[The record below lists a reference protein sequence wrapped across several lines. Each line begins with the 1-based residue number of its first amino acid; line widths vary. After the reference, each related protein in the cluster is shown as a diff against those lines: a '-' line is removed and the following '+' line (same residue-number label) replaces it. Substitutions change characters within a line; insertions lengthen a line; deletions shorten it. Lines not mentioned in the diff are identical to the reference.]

1 MAALSINEKIGN
13 YWIKAIIKSNNY
25 TETYRVEDADSNPY
39 FLKLFLLKNLPS
51 KLINDQTKNVWEIEY
66 SSHLNHRN
74 IVSFI
79 EKGNIKRED
88 GDFQYY
94 ITNYFNGAV
103 LSDYV
108 VRKGKIE
115 ENEAIKIFRNILE
128 GLLHLHTQVPALCH
142 NDIDPSNIML
152 SDTMDEAVIIDLGHV
167 SERCTGY
174 VHFDTSDLDLFYHAN
189 ETCSGIFD
197 EQGDIFSACA
207 VLYYMLTV
215 QTPWNTD
222 VQGGTY
228 KERFKLLWQYRKNNE
243 LNIETLSISQNSKNI
258 LKKGLALKQSDRF
271 ESIQEIFNLLDGV
284 ENSIPPTETS
294 SKNGC
299 EATRNSSRKEDDYA
313 DVDVEIKRGGGN
325 GFKDIAGMQEL
336 KDYLYQRVIYVLQN
350 KEIAKEYRITPPNG
364 LLLYGPPGCGKTFF
378 AEKFAEETGYNFML
392 VKSSDIVSGI
402 HHGTELKIK
411 NLFALAEK
419 NAPIVMCFDEFDAV
433 VPIRGARGNEY
444 ESKEVNEMLT
454 QLNNCSKRGIFLVAT
469 SNRPDKIDPAV
480 KRTGRIDKMYYVPL
494 PDFDARREMFRMYLD
509 RRPVDSALK
518 IDDFAKATDGYIA
531 SDIAYIVNDAAMI
544 AAFSKQA
551 ITSDILKSVLDS
563 TKPSLDA
570 QSIESFKH
578 LQKEMNGLARR
589 IVVESL

>member
-1 MAALSINEKIGN
+1 MAALSINDRIGK
-13 YWIKAIIKSNNY
+13 YWVKSIIKSNIY
-25 TETYRVEDADSNPY
+25 TETYRVEDADFNPF
-39 FLKLFLLKNLPS
+39 FLKLFLLKTLPT
-51 KLINDQTKNVWEIEY
+51 KLLDENTKFVKEIEY

-79 EKGNIKRED
+79 EKGTINRED

-108 VRKGKIE
+108 SRNGKIGE
-115 ENEAIKIFRNILE
+115 QESIRIFRNILD
-128 GLLHLHTQVPALCH
+128 GLNHLHSQNPSLCH

-167 SERCTGY
+167 AERCAGY
-174 VHFDTSDLDLFYHAN
+174 VLFDTSDLDVFYHAN
-189 ETCSGIFD
+189 ETSSGFFD

-207 VLYYMLTV
+207 VLYYMITANA
-215 QTPWNTD
+215 PWFTD
-222 VQGGTY
+222 VQGDTY
-228 KERFKLLWQYRKNNE
+228 KERFKFLWQFRKFNDLKIEE
-243 LNIETLSISQNSKNI
+243 LDCGQICKSI
-258 LKKGLALKQSDRF
+258 LKKGLALKQSERF
-271 ESIQEIFNLLDGV
+271 ERIHEIFNLLDGI
-284 ENSIPPTETS
+284 EDSAS
-294 SKNGC
+294 SLEEPSLDSN
-299 EATRNSSRKEDDYA
+299 EATTKSSHIEDEYA

-411 NLFALAEK
+411 NLFTLAEK

-433 VPIRGARGNEY
+433 VPIRGTHGNEY
-444 ESKEVNEMLT
+444 ESKEVNEMLA
-454 QLNNCSKRGIFLVAT
+454 QLNNCSKRGIFIVAT

-509 RRPVDSALK
+509 RRPVDSTLK

-551 ITSDILKSVLDS
+551 ITSDILKSVLDC

>member
-1 MAALSINEKIGN
+1 MAALSINDRIGK
-13 YWIKAIIKSNNY
+13 YWVKSIIKSNIY
-25 TETYRVEDADSNPY
+25 TETYRVEDADFNPY
-39 FLKLFLLKNLPS
+39 FLKLFLLKTLPT
-51 KLINDQTKNVWEIEY
+51 KLLDENTKFVKEIEY

-79 EKGNIKRED
+79 EKGTINRED

-108 VRKGKIE
+108 SRNGKIGE
-115 ENEAIKIFRNILE
+115 QESIRIFRNILD
-128 GLLHLHTQVPALCH
+128 GLNHLHSQNPSLCH

-167 SERCTGY
+167 AERCAGY
-174 VHFDTSDLDLFYHAN
+174 VLFDTSDLDVFYHAN
-189 ETCSGIFD
+189 ETSSGFFD

-207 VLYYMLTV
+207 VLYYMITANA
-215 QTPWNTD
+215 PWFTD
-222 VQGGTY
+222 VQGDTY
-228 KERFKLLWQYRKNNE
+228 KERFKFLWQFRKFNDLKIEE
-243 LNIETLSISQNSKNI
+243 LDCGQICKSI
-258 LKKGLALKQSDRF
+258 LKKGLALKQSERF
-271 ESIQEIFNLLDGV
+271 ERIHEIFNLLDGI
-284 ENSIPPTETS
+284 EDSAS
-294 SKNGC
+294 SLEEPSLDSN
-299 EATRNSSRKEDDYA
+299 EATTKSSHIEDEYA

-411 NLFALAEK
+411 NLFTLAEK

-433 VPIRGARGNEY
+433 VPIRGTHGNEY
-444 ESKEVNEMLT
+444 ESKEVNEMLA
-454 QLNNCSKRGIFLVAT
+454 QLNNCSKRGIFIVAT

-509 RRPVDSALK
+509 RRPVDSTLK

-551 ITSDILKSVLDS
+551 ITSDILKSVLDC